1 MPPTSKRS
9 ISAVLPP
16 ISVGTG
22 LRGAA
27 SVVVLGELTPQG
39 PKELGR
45 LSGEGHGPCGLLFS
59 PDGKTLYVGNGN
71 ATISIYR
78 ASQ

>member
-1 MPPTSKRS
+1 MALAAHPDGRHWAA
-9 ISAVLPP
+9 ILE
-16 ISVGTG
+16 
-22 LRGAA
+22 RGAA
-27 SVVVLGELTPQG
+27 SVVVLGEVTPQG
-39 PKELGR
+39 PKELRR

-78 ASQ
+78 AE